1 MLDATVNVWRWRR
14 VVGAVARRELK
25 ARYAG
30 SALGAAWTVLEP
42 AVQFGLYLTVF
53 SYFLGMRLESNPTV
67 GSFGFFLLGGMI
79 PFGAFQEAL
88 VRALGLA
95 RSQAGLVRHLNTPL
109 EVLLAGSLVAIF
121 VRHAVALILATALAV
136 IWGTVAWAGLPWLA
150 LGLVLLCVG
159 TWGLALLLAPAGAFL
174 PDLGQAVGSA
184 MMVLFFLTP
193 VVYPLDRVPAP
204 AARLLACNPLIGLL
218 ETFRALLVGT
228 RVAPER
234 IAVSAAA
241 ALVALAVGSLVFAKR
256 AAAVPDVI

>member
-1 MLDATVNVWRWRR
+1 MFDATVNVWRWRR
-14 VVGAVARRELK
+14 LVVAVARRELK
-25 ARYAG
+25 SRYVG

-53 SYFLGMRLESNPTV
+53 SYFLGMRLESNSTV

-95 RSQAGLVRHLNTPL
+95 RSQAGLVRHINAPL
-109 EVLLAGSLVAIF
+109 EVLLAGSLAAIF
-121 VRHAVALILATALAV
+121 ARHAVALALAMALAAL
-136 IWGTVAWAGLPWLA
+136 WGTVAWAALPWLL

-159 TWGLALLLAPAGAFL
+159 TWGLALLLVPAGAFL
-174 PDLGQAVGSA
+174 PDLTQVVGSTL
-184 MMVLFFLTP
+184 MVLFFLTP

-204 AARLLACNPLIGLL
+204 AARWLALNPLIGLL
-218 ETFRALLVGT
+218 DTFRAVLVGGHVAPG
-228 RVAPER
+228 RVA
-234 IAVSAAA
+234 VTAAA
-241 ALVALAVGSLVFAKR
+241 ALLLVVVGSVVFAKR